1 MELKVVGT
9 GSSGNCYI
17 LSDDQ
22 GRTIALDLGLPI
34 TQILKALNWDISTL
48 DGALC
53 THAHFDHS
61 KSAKD
66 MLNRGIPVYMSHG
79 TSEALG
85 GIGQILKHGTMT
97 EYAQFTVGNW
107 KVLPFAVEHDAPE
120 PVGFLLSQGP
130 YKLLYATDTFYLRYK
145 FTGLTHIIIECNYCN
160 EILAQNIESGKL
172 CGALKNRLLHSHFSL
187 NNVKKFLAACDL
199 SKCVKIVLVHLSDGN
214 SNQEQME
221 REISKQTGIETIAAE
236 AAMTIDFNLFPF

>member
-9 GSSGNCYI
+9 GSSGNNY
-17 LSDDQ
+17 LLTDDQ

-34 TQILKALNWDISTL
+34 TQVLRALNWDVSTL
-48 DGALC
+48 DGCLLS
-53 THAHFDHS
+53 HGHGDHS

-66 MLNRGIPVYMSHG
+66 MLNRGIPVYMSQG

-85 GIGQILKHGTMT
+85 GIGDILKHGIMT
-97 EYAQFTVGNW
+97 EYAKFTVGNW
-107 KVLPFAVEHDAPE
+107 RVLPFAVEHDAPE

-130 YKLLYATDTFYLRYK
+130 YKVLYATDTYFLKYK
-145 FTGLTHIIIECNYCN
+145 FTGLTSIIVECNYCN
-160 EILAQNIESGKL
+160 EILAQNIEAGKL
-172 CGALKNRLLHSHFSL
+172 PVALKNRLLHSHFSL
-187 NNVKKFLAACDL
+187 ENVKKFLAACDL

-236 AAMTIDFNLFPF
+236 AGMTIDFNLFPF

>member
-1 MELKVVGT
+1 MQLSVFST
-9 GSSGNCYI
+9 GSIGNCYALEDDNGDI
-17 LSDDQ
+17 VLLDVGISMNAICKGLKFDLS
-22 GRTIALDLGLPI
+22 RVV
-34 TQILKALNWDISTL
+34 
-48 DGALC
+48 GALC
-53 THAHFDHS
+53 THFHNDHS
-61 KSAKD
+61 KACKD
-66 MLNRGIPVYMSHG
+66 MLNRGIPVYMSRG

-97 EYAQFTVGNW
+97 EYAKFNVGNW

-130 YKLLYATDTFYLRYK
+130 HKILYATDTYYLKYK
-145 FTGLTHIIIECNYCN
+145 FTGLTSIIVECNYCN
-160 EILAQNIESGKL
+160 EILAQNIEAGKL
-172 CGALKNRLLHSHFSL
+172 PVALKNRLLHSHFSL
-187 NNVKKFLAACDL
+187 DNVKKFLAACDL

-236 AAMTIDFNLFPF
+236 AGMTIDFNLFPF